1 MVKELPGIL
10 FLIVGNSGS
19 GKDTII
25 SEIIKKYPSH
35 LKQIFAPKRY
45 ITRKS
50 SQTEKNILITV
61 GKFKYMEENG
71 QFALKWH
78 IYNLDY
84 GIPIEIDDWLKKGNP
99 VIINVS
105 RTIVNRARELY
116 KNIKVVFI
124 DAPLDII
131 IKRLNERGRE
141 NSELLKERIKRA
153 QLNQEFPEADYIIDN
168 SGDLEDAVD
177 TLLNYLLENI
187 DQNYSSVL
195 RS

>member
-1 MVKELPGIL
+1 MAKELPGTL

-25 SEIIKKYPSH
+25 SEILKKYPSN
-35 LKQIFAPKRY
+35 LKQIYVPKRF

-50 SQTEKNILITV
+50 SQTEKSISITV
-61 GKFKYMEENG
+61 EKFKSMEENG

-84 GIPIEIDDWLKKGNP
+84 GIPIEIDGWLKKGHP

-105 RTIVNRARELY
+105 RTIVNIARELY
-116 KNIKVVFI
+116 KNIKVIFI

-141 NSELLKERIKRA
+141 NSEMLKERIKRA
-153 QLNQEFPEADYIIDN
+153 RLNQEFHEADNVIDN

-187 DQNYSSVL
+187 DKNYSSIL
-195 RS
+195 

>member
-1 MVKELPGIL
+1 MAKELPGTL

-25 SEIIKKYPSH
+25 SEILKKYPSN
-35 LKQIFAPKRY
+35 LKQIYVPKRF

-50 SQTEKNILITV
+50 SQTEKSISITV
-61 GKFKYMEENG
+61 EKFKSMEENG

-84 GIPIEIDDWLKKGNP
+84 GIPIEIDGWLKKGHP

-105 RTIVNRARELY
+105 RTIVNIARELY
-116 KNIKVVFI
+116 KNIKVIFI

-141 NSELLKERIKRA
+141 NSEMLKERIKRA
-153 QLNQEFPEADYIIDN
+153 RLNQEFPEADYVIDN

-177 TLLNYLLENI
+177 ILLNYLLENI
-187 DQNYSSVL
+187 DKNYSSIL
-195 RS
+195 

>member
-1 MVKELPGIL
+1 MAKELMGTL

-35 LKQIFAPKRY
+35 LKQIYAPKRY
-45 ITRKS
+45 ITRES
-50 SQTEKNILITV
+50 SQTEKNISITV
-61 GKFKYMEENG
+61 EKFKYMEENG

-84 GIPIEIDDWLKKGNP
+84 GIPIEIDEFLKKGNP

-105 RTIVNRARELY
+105 RTIVHRARELY

-131 IKRLNERGRE
+131 IKRLSKRGRE
-141 NSELLKERIKRA
+141 NSEMLEERINRA
-153 QLNQEFPEADYIIDN
+153 RLNQEFPEADYIIDN

-177 TLLNYLLENI
+177 TLLNFLLKNI
-187 DQNYSSVL
+187 DKNYSSVL
-195 RS
+195 